1 MDQMSEKDEA
11 CHDSQK
17 KVITEGKAEV
27 LMALSKNVFYNPVQE
42 FNRDLRYVCKI
53 VTYHIEP

>member
-1 MDQMSEKDEA
+1 MSEKDEA